1 MNLVDGRVL
10 DTKACD
16 AVLDALEARILA
28 TLQGERLD
36 PEWVV
41 AACGRLVETLDESF
55 FLRTLADLGFDEDL
69 ARGYLDDARLMFGEA
84 YLRER
89 MHKELG
95 EGHGRAT
102 TFVPFGAPRSVTERL
117 EPLGTLLHV
126 AAGNADGLPA
136 FSVLEGLL
144 TGNLNILKLPAA
156 EGGLSIRLLQE
167 LIRIEPRISP
177 YVYVFDYSSRDV
189 VQIAKLV
196 AVSDAV
202 VVWGGAEAVAALR
215 RLAGPDTKLIEWGHK
230 VSFAYVTAAGRT
242 QESLAGLA
250 RNIVETGQLLCS
262 SCQGIFIDAGG
273 DAGGGAN
280 GATDA
285 LESASDF
292 CRRFLPVL
300 ESAVSVRAKDL
311 GLGLESQIALQVYT
325 EELESVYTDARVFRG
340 AHCSLIAYPDR
351 DLKPSIQFGN
361 AWVKALPRAEILA
374 TLRPYKG
381 FLQTVG
387 LLCGDDERDELTR
400 LFWRTGVARVCTGE
414 RMSTTY
420 CGAPHD
426 GEYPLR
432 RYTRVVSAE

>member
-16 AVLDALEARILA
+16 AVLDTLESRILA

-69 ARGYLDDARLMFGEA
+69 ARGYLDDSRLMFGEA

-89 MHKELG
+89 MRKELG
-95 EGHGRAT
+95 EGHGRPT
-102 TFVPFGAPRSVTERL
+102 TFVPFGGSHSVTERL
-117 EPLGTLLHV
+117 EPLGTLLHI

-156 EGGLSIRLLQE
+156 EGGISIHLLQE

-196 AVSDAV
+196 AVADAI

-215 RLAGPDTKLIEWGHK
+215 KLAGPDTKLIEWGHK
-230 VSFAYVTAAGRT
+230 VSFAYVTAQGRT
-242 QESLAGLA
+242 TEALAGLA

-262 SCQGIFIDAGG
+262 SCQGIYVDVGDTLDA
-273 DAGGGAN
+273 
-280 GATDA
+280 ATA
-285 LESASDF
+285 LDTASDF
-292 CRRFLPVL
+292 CRQFLPVL
-300 ESAVSVRAKDL
+300 ETAVASRAKDL

-325 EELESVYTDARVFRG
+325 EELESVYTRSRVFRG

-351 DLKPSIQFGN
+351 DLNPSIQFGN
-361 AWVKALPRAEILA
+361 AWVKALPRTDLLA

-381 FLQTVG
+381 FLQSVG
-387 LLCGDDERDELTR
+387 LLCGDGERDELTR
-400 LFWRTGVARVCTGE
+400 MLWRTGVVRVCTGE

-420 CGAPHD
+420 CGAAHD
-426 GEYPLR
+426 GEHPLR
-432 RYTRVVSAE
+432 RYTRIVSAE